1 MKSSK
6 KYTIKKRLEKA
17 NKELYQLEHA
27 KKIIATE
34 KCEWKQHGI
43 INSRTLQ
50 LSYSNIVIEFADL
63 YYPWYPVLENT
74 TLLYNTLSYLHP
86 YSIKF
91 VHVYGVK
98 KPFQIYF
105 TNPFN
110 NKTTSKHFKSLEKAL
125 KYIDKLKIK
134 IEKMYQQQIDKIDK
148 FIETKEKEISIIK
161 KANTFFKSA
170 F

>member
-6 KYTIKKRLEKA
+6 KYTIKKQLEKA

-27 KKIIATE
+27 KKIISTE
-34 KCEWKQHGI
+34 KCEWKQHGT

-50 LSYSNIVIEFADL
+50 PSYSNIVIEFADL

-74 TLLYNTLSYLHP
+74 TLLYNTFSYLRP
-86 YSIKF
+86 YTIKF

-98 KPFQIYF
+98 KPFQVYLID
-105 TNPFN
+105 PFN
-110 NKTTSKHFKSLEKAL
+110 NETTSKHFKSLEKAT

-134 IEKMYQQQIDKIDK
+134 VEKMYQQQIDKIDK
-148 FIETKEKEISIIK
+148 FVEVKEKEISVIK
-161 KANTFFKSA
+161 KAHIFFKSA